1 MLAMVVSS
9 LCFPMLGVVVRA
21 VRQQDDVFTVMFF
34 SGLLNCI
41 ALWTVLLVR
50 EKRGAFR
57 TSIPHVHL
65 IRGAL
70 GALGATS
77 IVYSMKFVQVD
88 LALTVL
94 MSSPVWSA
102 LLARFWLKEE
112 LNWAT
117 WLAIGLG
124 FCGILITANPGVEGL
139 NLWVLLI
146 LVPAIGMSLQNTMM
160 TRYTRLVK
168 VPGNG
173 LHSMSWE
180 SWCRPACSGFLW
192 NGLLLTWK
200 VPGFTSSFQPSSCQ
214 RSILSVMRFLTAG
227 HRSSPLCVMS
237 SFQRRLYTAGWS
249 LRKPRKTK
257 PTMARC

>member
-1 MLAMVVSS
+1 
-9 LCFPMLGVVVRA
+9 MLGVVVRA

-117 WLAIGLG
+117 
-124 FCGILITANPGVEGL
+124 
-139 NLWVLLI
+139 
-146 LVPAIGMSLQNTMM
+146 
-160 TRYTRLVK
+160 
-168 VPGNG
+168 
-173 LHSMSWE
+173 
-180 SWCRPACSGFLW
+180 
-192 NGLLLTWK
+192 
-200 VPGFTSSFQPSSCQ
+200 
-214 RSILSVMRFLTAG
+214 
-227 HRSSPLCVMS
+227 
-237 SFQRRLYTAGWS
+237 
-249 LRKPRKTK
+249 
-257 PTMARC
+257 

>member
-1 MLAMVVSS
+1 MNPAMLAMVVSS

-50 EKRGAFR
+50 EKRGALR

-70 GALGATS
+70 GALCATS

-102 LLARFWLKEE
+102 LLA
-112 LNWAT
+112 WAK
-117 WLAIGLG
+117 A
-124 FCGILITANPGVEGL
+124 
-139 NLWVLLI
+139 
-146 LVPAIGMSLQNTMM
+146 
-160 TRYTRLVK
+160 R
-168 VPGNG
+168 
-173 LHSMSWE
+173 
-180 SWCRPACSGFLW
+180 
-192 NGLLLTWK
+192 GLL
-200 VPGFTSSFQPSSCQ
+200 V
-214 RSILSVMRFLTAG
+214 SVSTVDSVCL
-227 HRSSPLCVMS
+227 
-237 SFQRRLYTAGWS
+237 LYTSDA
-249 LRKPRKTK
+249 
-257 PTMARC
+257 ADE

>member
-41 ALWTVLLVR
+41 ALWTVLLIR
-50 EKRGAFR
+50 EKRRAFR

-65 IRGAL
+65 LRGAL

-102 LLARFWLKEE
+102 LLGPVLAQRRIE
-112 LNWAT
+112 LGHLDGHW
-117 WLAIGLG
+117 
-124 FCGILITANPGVEGL
+124 F
-139 NLWVLLI
+139 
-146 LVPAIGMSLQNTMM
+146 
-160 TRYTRLVK
+160 
-168 VPGNG
+168 
-173 LHSMSWE
+173 
-180 SWCRPACSGFLW
+180 GFLW
-192 NGLLLTWK
+192 NPDYRQSWCG
-200 VPGFTSSFQPSSCQ
+200 
-214 RSILSVMRFLTAG
+214 RSKPLGTADLG
-227 HRSSPLCVMS
+227 SRSRDVIAKHDDDPLHRV
-237 SFQRRLYTAGWS
+237 G
-249 LRKPRKTK
+249 
-257 PTMARC
+257 

>member
-77 IVYSMKFVQVD
+77 IVYSMKFVQVPGID
-88 LALTVL
+88 GFDVQA
-94 MSSPVWSA
+94 
-102 LLARFWLKEE
+102 
-112 LNWAT
+112 
-117 WLAIGLG
+117 GL
-124 FCGILITANPGVEGL
+124 V
-139 NLWVLLI
+139 
-146 LVPAIGMSLQNTMM
+146 
-160 TRYTRLVK
+160 R
-168 VPGNG
+168 
-173 LHSMSWE
+173 
-180 SWCRPACSGFLW
+180 
-192 NGLLLTWK
+192 
-200 VPGFTSSFQPSSCQ
+200 
-214 RSILSVMRFLTAG
+214 TAG
-227 HRSSPLCVMS
+227 
-237 SFQRRLYTAGWS
+237 
-249 LRKPRKTK
+249 
-257 PTMARC
+257 